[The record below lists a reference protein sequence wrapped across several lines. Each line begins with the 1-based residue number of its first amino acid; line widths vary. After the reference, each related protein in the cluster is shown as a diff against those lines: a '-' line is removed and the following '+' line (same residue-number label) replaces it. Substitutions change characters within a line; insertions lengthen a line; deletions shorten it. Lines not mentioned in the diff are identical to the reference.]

1 MTPSGTP
8 PQAHD
13 APPPYRTLV
22 FDCDSTLSAIE
33 GIDELA
39 RENAG
44 AIADLT
50 DRAMRGE
57 LALEDVYARRLE
69 IVRPTRAALDAVGR
83 LYVQRALPHA
93 RELVAAAQA
102 LGKRVCI
109 VSGGLEPAVLALAD
123 HLWIEPGDVF
133 SVAIRFDARGDYA
146 GFDTHSPLA
155 RSGGKI
161 EVVAEIA
168 RATPGP
174 LVLVGDGATDLEAAV
189 NAARFIAFGGVVRRE
204 NVFSRSSITCERADL
219 SALAPLVFSRAEMDT
234 LASDPDHARLL
245 AAARLTS

>member
-1 MTPSGTP
+1 M
-8 PQAHD
+8 HD

-39 RENAG
+39 RENARE
-44 AIADLT
+44 IAELT

-57 LALEDVYARRLE
+57 LALEDVYAKRLA
-69 IVRPTRAALDAVGR
+69 IVRPTRDALAAVGR
-83 LYVQRALPHA
+83 MYIERALPNA
-93 RELVAAAQA
+93 RELVAAAHA

-109 VSGGLEPAVLALAD
+109 VSGGLEPAVRALAD
-123 HLWIEPGDVF
+123 ALAIVPQDVF
-133 SVAIRFDARGDYA
+133 AVAIRFDARGEYA
-146 GFDTHSPLA
+146 GFDERSPLA

-161 EVVAEIA
+161 EVLASIA
-168 RATPGP
+168 RHTAGP
-174 LVLVGDGATDLEAAV
+174 IVLVGDGATDLEAAV
-189 NAARFIAFGGVVRRE
+189 HAARFIAFGGVVKRE
-204 NVFSRSSITCERADL
+204 NVFQRSSITCESADL

-245 AAARLTS
+245 RPST